1 MPTRISSKAVK
12 HSRADSYDELPIKG
26 RSRKVSQQED
36 EDEDS
41 EEDRRDQTPNKRL
54 RVDKM
59 FHRVNEVRVKS
70 ESSSFQIN
78 QDSDE
83 EVEKQEEVEKEE
95 EEEEEKENGLP
106 GLEMLET
113 EDGLHLVKDDDDEE
127 SDDGLDGAPEHEE
140 MGLEDIEQGNPKKQK
155 HASGAIVRVKMRNF
169 VTYTNVEFR
178 PGPSLNMVIGPN
190 GTGKST
196 LVCAICLGLGWS
208 PIHLGRAKDIGAY
221 VKHGCK
227 EASIE
232 IEVQGKPT
240 DEVNPVIKRTIT
252 ESNKS
257 FFFINGKPATYKS
270 VQQLMK
276 SFSIQIDNLCQFL
289 PQDRVA
295 EFAALDPVNLL
306 RETQRAAAKPEVLEW
321 HEALQKIGKEQ
332 KALKAQ
338 HEADASTLA
347 NLESRQRALEPDV
360 ARLRERRD
368 VLREIEMHKRAKPF
382 ARYRVSRAVAHTAKA
397 RHRELEREFEN
408 LRRAQEPTLKKAN
421 QKKAYRDKVAGAYRE
436 KKRQVELKEKQLM
449 EYKRKYLDESET
461 KIKDKRAELSTATKK
476 ERERKNDEVKLRN
489 QIAKM
494 KEDYQNQPEEVDVQ
508 GYNQRMRDKS
518 QEIATLKEKA
528 ENIRAEVDPK
538 VAKGRAKKA
547 EIQNIIGELEN
558 LQSASGQREN
568 LLSNLSKDTYR
579 AYTWIKENADK
590 FEKPVFGPPL
600 IECRVKD
607 QRYVEIVEG
616 IVRSNALA
624 ITCQSQKDYQLLMNE
639 FFGSKKA
646 GIKGMGLAEVTIMNY
661 SGTSIPTL
669 ERQRSPMSIQELRQR
684 HRMDGWALDFLE
696 GPEPV
701 LNMLCHE
708 SRIHSTPVTLRS
720 LSPQENNAFENIF
733 QSWVTDRDH
742 YTVRWRKE
750 YGDDAKSVNA
760 RNILRAGIF
769 NTQQVDQ
776 AAKQNLEDKM
786 QALKFECSEIEEYVN
801 GAKARYDA
809 IQKQISELNRE
820 KVEINKEKDKKLDA
834 QRRWVALGTRI
845 EQEEG
850 KLAQKM
856 NGNYK
861 QEAEILGKQLSAL
874 CIERAKGALQFA
886 TMVNSYI
893 NLQNDLLKLQLW
905 DIEANSDVTH
915 LESKNAEVNDLLK
928 RKEVEVAQAKGQ
940 MNRAKQEALDDGEV
954 VKKLLEEDDL
964 TSEDREYLRALN
976 ERALSLEDLD
986 LEIDVIQGRLSLL
999 HEGNPNAIRDY
1010 ERRAKEIEVLQKT
1023 IQEKQVKMDHLETA
1037 IEEVKAKWEPA
1048 LNEVV
1053 EKISAAFSESFE
1065 KIGCAG
1071 EVKVS
1076 KTEDFDKW
1084 EIQILVKFRES
1095 EKLQILTNQ
1104 RQSGGERA
1112 VSTVFYL
1119 MALQSMAQAPFRVVD
1134 EINQGMDPRNERLV
1148 HHRMV
1153 NIACQEHTSQ
1163 YFLITPKLLANL
1175 TYHPRM
1181 KVHTINSGDYVEED
1195 YKIDVMKCIAKMKAL
1210 RRA

>member
-1 MPTRISSKAVK
+1 
-12 HSRADSYDELPIKG
+12 
-26 RSRKVSQQED
+26 
-36 EDEDS
+36 
-41 EEDRRDQTPNKRL
+41 
-54 RVDKM
+54 
-59 FHRVNEVRVKS
+59 
-70 ESSSFQIN
+70 
-78 QDSDE
+78 
-83 EVEKQEEVEKEE
+83 
-95 EEEEEKENGLP
+95 
-106 GLEMLET
+106 MLET
-113 EDGLHLVKDDDDEE
+113 EDGLQLVKDEDEEEEEEE
-127 SDDGLDGAPEHEE
+127 SDGGLDGIPEHEE
-140 MGLEDIEQGNPKKQK
+140 TKLENIEQGNPKKQK
-155 HASGAIVRVKMRNF
+155 HASGAIVRVKMLNF

-240 DEVNPVIKRTIT
+240 DKVNPVIKRTIT
-252 ESNKS
+252 ENNKS
-257 FFFINGKPATYKS
+257 FFFINGKTATHKS

-332 KALKAQ
+332 KTLKAQ
-338 HEADASTLA
+338 READMSTLA

-382 ARYRVSRAVAHTAKA
+382 ARYRVSRTVAHTAKA
-397 RHRELEREFEN
+397 RHKELEREFEN
-408 LRRAQEPTLKKAN
+408 LRRAQEPTLKKVN
-421 QKKAYRDKVAGAYRE
+421 QKKAYRDKVSAVYKE
-436 KKRQVELKEKQLM
+436 KKRQEELKEKQLM
-449 EYKRKYLDESET
+449 EYKRRYLDETEA

-476 ERERKNDEVKLRN
+476 ERERKNEEIKIRN
-489 QIAKM
+489 QITKM
-494 KEDYQNQPEEVDVQ
+494 KEIYQNQPEEVDVQ

-518 QEIATLKEKA
+518 QEMAALKEKT
-528 ENIRAEVDPK
+528 ENIRVEVDPK
-538 VAKGRAKKA
+538 VVEGRAKKA
-547 EIQNIIGELEN
+547 EIQNINRELEK

-568 LLSNLSKDTYR
+568 LLSSLSKDTYR
-579 AYTWIKENADK
+579 AYTWIRENADK

-600 IECRVKD
+600 LECRVKD
-607 QRYVEIVEG
+607 QRYVEVIEG

-639 FFGSKKA
+639 FFGSKRA
-646 GIKGMGLAEVTIMNY
+646 GTKGMGLAEVTIMNY
-661 SGTSIPTL
+661 SGTALPTL
-669 ERQRSPMSIQELRQR
+669 EHQRSPMSTQELRHK

-708 SRIHSTPVTLRS
+708 SRIHSTPVTLRT
-720 LSPQENNAFENIF
+720 LSPQENNGFEKIF
-733 QSWVTDRDH
+733 QSWVTGRDH

-750 YGDDAKSVNA
+750 YGDDAKSVNT
-760 RNILRAGIF
+760 RSIPRAAIF

-776 AAKQNLEDKM
+776 AATQRLEDRI
-786 QALKFECSEIEEYVN
+786 QALNFECSEIEKYVN
-801 GAKARYDA
+801 EVKARYDA
-809 IQKQISELNRE
+809 IQKQINGLNRE
-820 KVEINKEKDKKLDA
+820 KIEINKEKEKKLEA
-834 QRRWVALGTRI
+834 QRHWVELGTRI

-861 QEAEILGKQLSAL
+861 QEAEIFGKQLSAL
-874 CIERAKGALQFA
+874 CLDRAKGALEFA

-893 NLQNDLLKLQLW
+893 NSQTELLKLQLW

-915 LESKNAEVNDLLK
+915 LESRNAEVNDLLK
-928 RKEVEVAQAKGQ
+928 SKEMEVAQAKVE
-940 MNRAKQEALDDGEV
+940 MNRAKREALDDGEII
-954 VKKLLEEDDL
+954 KQLLEEDDL
-964 TSEDREYLRALN
+964 TPEDREYLRVLN
-976 ERALSLEDLD
+976 ERALSLEELD
-986 LEIDVIQGRLSLL
+986 TEIDVIQGRLSLL

-1010 ERRAKEIEVLQKT
+1010 ERRAKEIEALQKT
-1023 IQEKQVKMDHLETA
+1023 IQEKQVKMDQLETA
-1037 IEEVKAKWEPA
+1037 IKEVKAKWEPA
-1048 LNEVV
+1048 LDKVV
-1053 EKISAAFSESFE
+1053 VKISTAFSESFE

-1071 EVKVS
+1071 EVKVN

-1210 RRA
+1210 GTARA